1 MAGGGLET
9 GVQRGRRRA
18 LLLPLA
24 INLALCAIIYGI
36 GIKLAVRGDPLAF
49 ARAGAAAT
57 AVGLAL
63 SLWDARRMLGAAAR
77 IERDALVDT
86 VGQLCHRTQ
95 DADAIAAELER
106 RLRGRFSRAER
117 LTASAE
123 AALLVI
129 ATLVWGFGDLAFAG
143 PTA

>member
-1 MAGGGLET
+1 MARGGLDK
-9 GVQRGRRRA
+9 GVQRERRQT

-24 INLALCAIIYGI
+24 INLALCATIYATGI
-36 GIKLAVRGDPLAF
+36 ALALRGDALAF

-57 AVGLAL
+57 ATGLAL

-86 VGQLCHRTQ
+86 VGQLCQRTH

-143 PTA
+143 PAA